1 LWLDLDVAA
10 RTLAAFVSLG
20 LVMTCSSR
28 GTWQEPQAPAKVGA
42 STPVVSSATPPVSS
56 GAPVSSSSASSFAPA
71 SATEPAPHREPESLA
86 LDRFYAALEALEK
99 GQRAEH
105 VRILW
110 LGDSHTA
117 ADYLSDRLRRALQ
130 QRFGSGGPGF
140 VRVGLAAYR
149 HTGLKVARDGPWR
162 IEPNPPARRS
172 RQDDGVFGLGGLR
185 AVAEASAHA
194 ELELTGG
201 ERQGPLRFEIL
212 YDVAPRASLEVK
224 LGEKR
229 ELLGEG
235 HGSPPIRRFTVEG
248 DGASVLDLTAQGGSV
263 KVWGVVIERP
273 KPGVVLD
280 TAGIDGARIA
290 TALAWDK
297 DAFVHEVA
305 ARKPEL
311 GVIAYGTNEAFD
323 AGGVDRYQV
332 ELTELVGR
340 LRAGRPGLD
349 CVIVGPPDAGTPEG
363 GSPERL
369 GAIEIVQREA
379 ARTLGCGFF
388 SQRAF
393 MGGGGSYWQWLRENP
408 PLARPDRLHYSPK
421 GYEKLGDGFAN
432 AVLAAYDA
440 RKR

>member
-1 LWLDLDVAA
+1 MWFDLEQALRTVAA
-10 RTLAAFVSLG
+10 FASLG

-28 GTWQEPQAPAKVGA
+28 GTWQEPQAPAK
-42 STPVVSSATPPVSS
+42 PVA
-56 GAPVSSSSASSFAPA
+56 AKSSSSAPPPVASAPA
-71 SATEPAPHREPESLA
+71 SSEAVAPAEPPAHALVAEPESLS
-86 LDRFYAALEALEK
+86 LEHFYAALAALEK
-99 GQRAEH
+99 GQRDDH

-140 VRVGLAAYR
+140 VRVGLGTYR
-149 HTGLKVARDGPWR
+149 HTGIKVARDGPWR
-162 IEPNPPARRS
+162 IEPNPPPRRS

-194 ELELTGG
+194 HLELTGG
-201 ERQGPLRFEIL
+201 ERQGAVRFEVL

-229 ELLGEG
+229 ELVGDRQ
-235 HGSPPIRRFTVEG
+235 GSPPIRRFTIEG
-248 DGASVLDLTAQGGSV
+248 DGVNSLDLTAQGGTV

-297 DAFVHEVA
+297 DAFVREVA
-305 ARKPEL
+305 ARKPDL

-323 AGGVDRYQV
+323 AGRVDQYQT

-340 LRAGRPGLD
+340 LRAARPGLD
-349 CVIVGPPDAGTPEG
+349 CVILGPPDAGTSDG

-393 MGGGGSYWQWLRENP
+393 MGGAGSYWQWLRETP
-408 PLARPDRLHYSPK
+408 PLARPDRLHFSPK
-421 GYEKLGDGFAN
+421 GYETLGDGFAN